1 MSTNYSTNY
10 FAKFLETHG
19 DDDIKKKWA
28 DSLPEFKKILKKDEK
43 KESKKNKTYK
53 KAKTAYNI
61 FCSDVRELVK
71 KEKPDLNNKEIFG
84 EMALRW
90 KSINP
95 TELKKYQALA
105 EEDKKRYLNDKETN
119 EPVSTDKKSSSKRA
133 KSAYM
138 FFCDDERKNIKDLK
152 GKEILV
158 ELGARWKNLKNND
171 SKKVK
176 VYEDMAEKD
185 RARLKGDSETKD
197 FVEEE
202 VVEEEE
208 EEVVP
213 EPVPEVKKEVVKK
226 TKGKAS
232 KK

>member
-1 MSTNYSTNY
+1 MSTNH

-19 DDDIKKKWA
+19 DDDNRKKWTE
-28 DSLPEFKKILKKDEK
+28 SLPEFKKLLKKDEK
-43 KESKKNKTYK
+43 KESKKSKNYK

-95 TELKKYQALA
+95 TELKKYQSLA
-105 EEDKKRYLNDKETN
+105 EEDKKRYLSDKESN
-119 EPVSTDKKSSSKRA
+119 QPPATDKKTTIKRA

-138 FFCDDERKNIKDLK
+138 FFCDEERKNIKDLK
-152 GKEILV
+152 GREVLV

-171 SKKVK
+171 NKKVK
-176 VYEDMAEKD
+176 VYEEMAQKD
-185 RARLKGDSETKD
+185 KARLNGDSENKES
-197 FVEEE
+197 VELEEE
-202 VVEEEE
+202 VDDEII
-208 EEVVP
+208 P
-213 EPVPEVKKEVVKK
+213 EPEPEPEPVKKEVVKK
-226 TKGKAS
+226 ARAKTS